1 MIFARLSTGP
11 DHAKRSAVFH
21 YAQMTAACLPDKK
34 KEPRLRLSGPDR
46 QVFTVIVE
54 DGA

>member
-1 MIFARLSTGP
+1 MIFARLSTGQ
-11 DHAKRSAVFH
+11 DHSNLSAVFH
-21 YAQMTAACLPDKK
+21 YAQMTAASLPDKK
-34 KEPRLRLSGPDR
+34 KEPRLRLSGPD